1 MRGATV
7 HFSPPSSLQGYFV
20 FSAHFLHFKD
30 RFFPMSTSKK
40 RTRPSIIDSD
50 DEIGTNPQS
59 DTGGHHAQSDSDAE
73 DLDTTSNQQ
82 SKKPRTT
89 LQATNTR
96 SQRYSVPSRK
106 QKQISMYS
114 NAQVLLMKSDF
125 LRRQRESTTS
135 DQ

>member
-1 MRGATV
+1 MARLFTF
-7 HFSPPSSLQGYFV
+7 HPHLP
-20 FSAHFLHFKD
+20 FKFISCFPLIFCTSKT
-30 RFFPMSTSKK
+30 FFFTMSTSKK

-50 DEIGTNPQS
+50 DEIGTHPQS

-82 SKKPRTT
+82 SKKPRTM
-89 LQATNTR
+89 LQATNSR
-96 SQRYSVPSRK
+96 SRRYSVPSRK

-125 LRRQRESTTS
+125 LHRQGESTTS